1 MNHFDGIQSGSI
13 KFNSYNFLLMQLSFY
28 FLYLILYLPFI
39 EEIQISKHSTIM
51 ELLNLIYKE
60 QIQNRIKHDYLFIKI
75 EQVEKAINQI
85 AVINNIST
93 AVPNF
98 DNTFMANWPIKN
110 EQQFQNISKLLL
122 EDSFVLVVHRFFL

>member
-1 MNHFDGIQSGSI
+1 
-13 KFNSYNFLLMQLSFY
+13 
-28 FLYLILYLPFI
+28 
-39 EEIQISKHSTIM
+39 
-51 ELLNLIYKE
+51 LLNSIYKE
-60 QIQNRIKHDYLFIKI
+60 QIQSCIKHDYLLSKL

-98 DNTFMANWPIKN
+98 DNTFMANWPIKI

-122 EDSFVLVVHRFFL
+122 EDSFVSLVVHRFFL